1 MTRNKTHSDTDD
13 HSEAR
18 PSGRR
23 WLRRLLLTGAG
34 LLVVMAILVCLAP
47 TLLSTQVGKGWGVGL
62 LNDRIEGRVL
72 VDRMTL
78 RWRGGQSLQGVV
90 VQDTAGAPIVRI
102 ARLDLP
108 DIGLWDLLLGRLSVG
123 RIEIE
128 SVAGDLVGYDDGSTN
143 VQRALQPRGAGS
155 SNQTTRPVPSDSGS
169 TAHWPGG
176 FSFDLYIRDV
186 DLTYRAESVDEP
198 IRLVVKEAVVN
209 ATDPNLLKIRLDSA
223 ISKRDEQGTFFADIE
238 VHNLFSSDGRLTPDQ
253 MTAKVTTDLAELP
266 VAWVDEVLNT
276 EGRYAALI
284 GNRMNG
290 HVLADIKSDGGTAA
304 LELVGE
310 HLNVQANLI
319 YDGNSLRT
327 DDDASSI
334 NLTVS
339 PEAWSLIT
347 RKDEAVHSELKEPAR
362 VALKLHRFVLPIDED
377 GLGLDRLAVDLGFEL
392 SDVRLAIAEVG
403 DVMFASTA
411 GRLRSDHFGEQ
422 VKLAFDMTSSLNG
435 RPGKVHLEMGVN
447 GLIGPDQRVNTDGI
461 TVRINGKLANA
472 PIPAILDELLPAV
485 TRGLATRE
493 LGSVVDADMT
503 VRAEPNDKSGIGGR
517 FELDL
522 LAGGGESAFQSALIG
537 GFTVETGLIRAQL
550 DNGSYASLRVTPGL
564 IDAIRRSEE
573 SGITDTESRIV
584 LHAPAPVRLEIDRAV
599 VSLNRK
605 DADWTPDTDAARLSA
620 SLFSRRAT
628 LALDGRPASTIEN
641 LAVNL
646 NANDGL
652 GDQISIEVRADLLDP
667 TDPTRDKPG
676 SVKSDNT
683 IEGLFDD
690 KGGMTV
696 EQAVYTT
703 ETQVR
708 QTPVDLIDAL
718 FGMNGDLVAAV
729 GDRALLTA
737 TGRYQPSQDNGAGG
751 GIDLLLKSRL
761 ASVDLKLVLA
771 GDRWVLKSDAPLN
784 FRVTP
789 RFSQAVLKKVMPFL
803 GGAVS
808 AKLPIEVTVR
818 QEGFSVPY
826 RAPSL
831 ADVQARIDLN
841 LGELDLRGEGVLKTI
856 LEQLGVG
863 DRSLLTAD
871 FSPVAIHVDHGQIR
885 YEGLS
890 MAIDDVKLIFSGL
903 VDLNSRQLDLR
914 MRIPGTSLS
923 HIKWLAGKV
932 DPEHVI
938 EVPLTG
944 TFDRPTVDIKLL
956 TGEIAKAAI
965 RGQIDGQVKDVIGEK
980 IGGEAGAVV
989 GGLLNEILTGDRS
1002 DETAPQE
1009 ATNSSDTPQQ
1019 EPRTEDAGERRV
1031 LTEEERQARKERRR
1045 LRRERLE
1052 RRAQEQQEKDK
1063 SQTAPAP

>member
-1 MTRNKTHSDTDD
+1 M
-13 HSEAR
+13 
-18 PSGRR
+18 
-23 WLRRLLLTGAG
+23 
-34 LLVVMAILVCLAP
+34 
-47 TLLSTQVGKGWGVGL
+47 
-62 LNDRIEGRVL
+62 NDRIEGRLL

-78 RWRGGQSLQGVV
+78 RWRSGQSLQGVV
-90 VQDTAGAPIVRI
+90 VEDTAGARI
-102 ARLDLP
+102 IRIGRLDLP
-108 DIGLWDLLLGRLSVG
+108 DIGLWDLLRGRLAIG

-128 SVAGDLVGYDDGSTN
+128 SVTGDLVGYDDGSTN
-143 VQRALQPRGAGS
+143 VQRALRPRGAGS
-155 SNQTTRPVPSDSGS
+155 SSRTTSPVPSDAGP
-169 TAHWPGG
+169 TKNWPGG
-176 FSFDLYIRDV
+176 FSFDLWVRDV
-186 DLTYRAESVDEP
+186 DLTYRAESVGEP
-198 IRLVVKEAVVN
+198 IRLVVAEAVVN
-209 ATDPNLLKIRLDSA
+209 ATDPNRLKIRLDSA
-223 ISKRDEQGTFFADIE
+223 ISKRDERSTLFADVEI
-238 VHNLFSSDGRLTPDQ
+238 HNLFSPDGRLTPDQ
-253 MTAKVTTDLAELP
+253 VNIKATTDLAELP
-266 VAWVDEVLNT
+266 VEWIDEALGT

-290 HVLADIKSDGGTAA
+290 HVLAEITSDGGTAA
-304 LELVGE
+304 LEWVGE

-334 NLTVS
+334 SLTVS

-347 RKDEAVHSELKEPAR
+347 MKGETVHSELKEPAR

-377 GLGLDRLAVDLGFEL
+377 GLGLDRLAVDLSFEL

-403 DVMFASTA
+403 DVMFATTA

-422 VKLAFDMTSSLNG
+422 VKLAFDSTSSLNG
-435 RPGKVHLEMGVN
+435 RPGNVHLEMDVN
-447 GLIGPDQRVNTDGI
+447 GLIGPDQRVNTNGI
-461 TVRINGKLANA
+461 TTRINGRLANA
-472 PIPAILDELLPAV
+472 PIPAILDELLPTV
-485 TRGLATRE
+485 TRGLATQT

-503 VRAEPNDKSGIGGR
+503 VRAEPNDQSGIGGR

-537 GFTVETGLIRAQL
+537 GFTVETDLIRARL
-550 DNGSYASLRVTPGL
+550 DNGSYAALQVTPGL
-564 IDAIRRSEE
+564 IDTIRRSEE
-573 SGITDTESRIV
+573 SGNTDNETRIA
-584 LHAPAPVRLEIDRAV
+584 LHSSAPVRLEIDRAE

-605 DADWTPDTDAARLSA
+605 DADWTLDTDEARLSA
-620 SLFSRRAT
+620 RLLSRRAT
-628 LALDGRPASTIEN
+628 IALDGRPASTIEN

-646 NANDGL
+646 NANKGL
-652 GDQISIEVRADLLDP
+652 GDQVGIEVRADLLDP
-667 TDPTRDKPG
+667 ADPTRAKPG
-676 SVKSDNT
+676 SVESDT
-683 IEGLFDD
+683 TVEGLFDD
-690 KGGMTV
+690 RGGMTV
-696 EQAVYTT
+696 ERAVYTT
-703 ETQVR
+703 RTRVR
-708 QTPVDLIDAL
+708 QAPVDLIDAL

-729 GDRALLTA
+729 GDRALLTV
-737 TGRYQPSQDNGAGG
+737 TGRYHPSQDKGAGG
-751 GIDLLLKSRL
+751 GIDLLVKSRL

-771 GDRWVLKSDAPLN
+771 GDRWALQSDAPLN

-818 QEGFSVPY
+818 QDGFSAPF
-826 RAPSL
+826 RNPSL
-831 ADVQARIDLN
+831 TDVQARIDLN

-871 FSPVAIHVDHGQIR
+871 FSPVAIHLDDGQIR

-890 MAIDDVKLIFSGL
+890 MAIDDVKLVFSGL
-903 VDLNSRQLDLR
+903 VDLNSRRLDLR

-923 HIKWLAGKV
+923 RIKWLAGKV

-944 TFDRPTVDIKLL
+944 TFDKPTVDIKLL

-965 RGQIDGQVKDVIGEK
+965 RGQVDGQVRDVIGEK

-989 GGLLNEILTGDRS
+989 GGLLNEILTGGQP
-1002 DETAPQE
+1002 DENETQGATESADSPLKQE
-1009 ATNSSDTPQQ
+1009 TKA
-1019 EPRTEDAGERRV
+1019 EGEDKRPV

-1052 RRAQEQQEKDK
+1052 QRAREQQEKEKDG
-1063 SQTAPAP
+1063 TAPAP